1 MMRQLRG
8 NFKFMDGF
16 TNKIVVRDE
25 KGIIK
30 NKEWRIDRNINNK
43 ILKPTSTITSCMK
56 TVEDLFNKSSNFS
69 MYVHR
74 LMRQRG

>member
-1 MMRQLRG
+1 
-8 NFKFMDGF
+8 MDGF

-43 ILKPTSTITSCMK
+43 ILKPTSTLSSCMK
-56 TVEDLFNKSSNFS
+56 TVEELHFKNTSF
-69 MYVHR
+69 
-74 LMRQRG
+74 